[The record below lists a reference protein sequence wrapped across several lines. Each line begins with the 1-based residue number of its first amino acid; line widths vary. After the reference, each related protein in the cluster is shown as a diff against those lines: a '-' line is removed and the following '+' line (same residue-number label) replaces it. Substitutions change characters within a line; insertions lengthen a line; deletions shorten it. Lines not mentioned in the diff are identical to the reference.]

1 MESEISLTLESIPT
15 SIVLVD
21 DETDLVQLF
30 SDALWSSGLDTI
42 PFDSPLKALDYII
55 ENHSKILLVLTDWR
69 MPEINGLELSK
80 RVSQIDDKIKI
91 MIMSAFELEQD
102 QLKEINMDDY
112 LQKPLHMNQLI
123 DTVKKEV
130 YRTIIPESF

>member
-1 MESEISLTLESIPT
+1 MESEISLTLESIRK

-21 DETDLVQLF
+21 DEMDLVQLF
-30 SDALWSSGLDTI
+30 SDALRSSGLDVI

-91 MIMSAFELEQD
+91 KLMSAFELEQD

-123 DTVKKEV
+123 DTVKREV
-130 YRTIIPESF
+130 YSTIISESF